1 MILMIITVIAIL
13 IIAII
18 YMLKGIYVN
27 KFDLEGSLKGFK
39 LSFEA
44 TEKKKDTSSCKKQ
57 CLRSQFNYLT
67 VQQP

>member
-1 MILMIITVIAIL
+1 MIITVIAIL

-44 TEKKKDTSSCKKQ
+44 TEKKKDTSSCKK
-57 CLRSQFNYLT
+57 
-67 VQQP
+67 